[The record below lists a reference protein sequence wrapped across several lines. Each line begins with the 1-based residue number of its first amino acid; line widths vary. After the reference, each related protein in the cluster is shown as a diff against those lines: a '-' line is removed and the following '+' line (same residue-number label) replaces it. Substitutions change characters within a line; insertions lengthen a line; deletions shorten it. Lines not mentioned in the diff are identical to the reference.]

1 MAKLTEK
8 ARLLAHRLPPSG
20 PFGRG
25 VPAAAARKRNPGF
38 VPAKAVGTFVPR
50 LTQKSFE
57 KFGFSAAT
65 LLTDWATIV
74 GPALARDT
82 RPERL
87 KWPRPPGMA
96 ADSGDDGA
104 ECFAGRPGATL
115 VLKVD
120 PARALDV
127 EYKRA
132 QILERINGYFG
143 YRALAEI
150 RIVQEPVAHA
160 ARPHGAAHGAVH
172 GAVRAAALPSAP
184 TPSVPPP
191 DMTSVSDAGLRAALE
206 RLHAGVSRRATGG

>member
-87 KWPRPPGMA
+87 KWPRPQEMA
-96 ADSGDDGA
+96 ADRDDDGA
-104 ECFAGRPGATL
+104 ESSAGRPGATL

-120 PARALDV
+120 PARALDI

-132 QILERINGYFG
+132 QILDRINGYFG
-143 YRALAEI
+143 YRALDEI
-150 RIVQEPVAHA
+150 RIVQEPVAPA
-160 ARPHGAAHGAVH
+160 ARPHGGEAH
-172 GAVRAAALPSAP
+172 GAVRAAALPDAP
-184 TPSVPPP
+184 APSVPPP
-191 DMTSVSDAGLRAALE
+191 DEEPGKETFELPIPNGAFGNE
-206 RLHAGVSRRATGG
+206 R